1 MVELEKEKIAKERM
15 AWIAYLRSNIKI
27 TVLIRIIIVIT
38 IVVVIIIIIIII
50 IIGSIV
56 LLNAE
61 LALSIGCDNLYL
73 CSFRDYDFL

>member
-38 IVVVIIIIIIII
+38 IVVIIIIIIII